1 MRHVLRSKS
10 KSEEQMFLDWL
21 RGQQHPEE

>member
-10 KSEEQMFLDWL
+10 KSEEQMFLEWL
-21 RGQQHPEE
+21 RDRQHAE